1 MDCSNIGSVLKKMN
15 NGYNF
20 FDILNLASLLVGLQ
34 NLNEN
39 REQSAHNDVEAANS
53 KQAEYLL
60 GEIRRLFEEQ
70 NKTLA
75 KIRAALEKLEEME
88 KKE

>member
-1 MDCSNIGSVLKKMN
+1 MMKMN

-20 FDILNLASLLVGLQ
+20 FDLLNLASLLVGLQ

-60 GEIRRLFEEQ
+60 VEIHRLFEEQ
-70 NKTLA
+70 NRTLA
-75 KIRAALEKLEEME
+75 KICAALEKLEEME

>member
-1 MDCSNIGSVLKKMN
+1 MMN
-15 NGYNF
+15 NPNNNF
-20 FDILNLASLLVGLQ
+20 WNVLNLASLMVGLQ

-39 REQSAHNDVEAANS
+39 REQSEHNDVEAANS

-70 NKTLA
+70 NRTLA
-75 KIRAALEKLEEME
+75 KIFAALEKLEEME